1 MTPLHARRGGSR
13 WAEISIII
21 DEPNWRGH
29 HTLIR
34 DVRRAAQFAA
44 SMTPVGD
51 AELIAFPAAS
61 VLLSSD
67 EYVQQLSAAFRK
79 RNKPTNVL
87 AFPALPAAAPYL
99 GDVALAYGVV
109 RREAAEQGK
118 SLAAHA
124 AHLAIHGI
132 LHLLGYDHHRQ
143 NDAKVMENQE
153 VLLLAWLGIGNPY
166 VRTPVRNRKFRNK
179 LAPCPTIPVR

>member
-1 MTPLHARRGGSR
+1 MTPMHDRRGVSPR
-13 WAEISIII
+13 PEISIIV

-29 HTLIR
+29 HALIR
-34 DVRRAAQFAA
+34 DLRRAAQLAA
-44 SMTPVGD
+44 STSPTGD
-51 AELIAFPAAS
+51 AEPIDFPAAS
-61 VLLSSD
+61 VLLASD
-67 EYVQQLSAAFRK
+67 EYVQHLSAAFRRK
-79 RNKPTNVL
+79 NKPTNVL
-87 AFPALPAAAPYL
+87 AFPAVPAAAPYL

-143 NDAKVMENQE
+143 SDAKVMENQE
-153 VLLLAWLGIGNPY
+153 ILLLARLGIGNPY
-166 VRTPVRNRKFRNK
+166 ARTAVRNRKSRNK